1 MQSEIQDYYD
11 TFQSNTQDLFS
22 KLIQWSKD
30 LKEKE
35 SKVNKLLLELMEKE
49 EEIKNYQKVSFIA
62 SMNKQ
67 IEDKNIL
74 IKHLE
79 DKISNLESK
88 MNKNTSFKEETI
100 SENMFIDSE
109 SIENCNFQT
118 EDEDE
123 LVEIEYKKNTYLL
136 ENSTQKVYRTNNKL
150 EKLAHVG
157 NLKKGKVKLFKKKTK
172 NKV

>member
-11 TFQSNTQDLFS
+11 IFQNNTQNLFA
-22 KLIQWSKD
+22 KLIQWSKG

-35 SKVNKLLLELMEKE
+35 IKVNKLLLELMEKE
-49 EEIKNYQKVSFIA
+49 EEIKSYQKVSFIA

-67 IEDKNIL
+67 LEEKNIL

-79 DKISNLESK
+79 NKITKLESK
-88 MNKNTSFKEETI
+88 MNNNNNFKEETI

-109 SIENCNFQT
+109 SIDKE
-118 EDEDE
+118 EDG

-136 ENSTQKVYRTNNKL
+136 ENSTQKVYKTNNKL
-150 EKLAHVG
+150 EKLAYVG

>member
-11 TFQSNTQDLFS
+11 TFQSNTQDLFG

-35 SKVNKLLLELMEKE
+35 NKVNKLLLELMEKE

-67 IEDKNIL
+67 LEDKNVL

-79 DKISNLESK
+79 DKIGTLEAKVNSN
-88 MNKNTSFKEETI
+88 NNNNYREENI

-109 SIENCNFQT
+109 SVKD
-118 EDEDE
+118 DEEEEE

-136 ENSTQKVYRTNNKL
+136 ENSTQKVYKTNKKL
-150 EKLAHVG
+150 EKLEHVG
-157 NLKKGKVKLFKKKTK
+157 NLKKGKVKLFKKKIK
-172 NKV
+172 NKT

>member
-11 TFQSNTQDLFS
+11 TFQNNTQNLFA

-35 SKVNKLLLELMEKE
+35 NKVNKLLLELMEKE

-74 IKHLE
+74 INHLE
-79 DKISNLESK
+79 DKINSLESK
-88 MNKNTSFKEETI
+88 ISNNKNTYKEEVI
-100 SENMFIDSE
+100 SENMFIDSDT
-109 SIENCNFQT
+109 IENQEN
-118 EDEDE
+118 DD
-123 LVEIEYKKNTYLL
+123 LVEIEYKK
-136 ENSTQKVYRTNNKL
+136 ENLFTRKL
-150 EKLAHVG
+150 Y
-157 NLKKGKVKLFKKKTK
+157 
-172 NKV
+172 

>member
-11 TFQSNTQDLFS
+11 TFQNNTQNLFA

-35 SKVNKLLLELMEKE
+35 NKVNKLLLELMEKE

-74 IKHLE
+74 INHLE
-79 DKISNLESK
+79 DKINSLESK
-88 MNKNTSFKEETI
+88 ISNNKNTYKEEVI
-100 SENMFIDSE
+100 SENMFIDSDT
-109 SIENCNFQT
+109 IENQEN
-118 EDEDE
+118 DD
-123 LVEIEYKKNTYLL
+123 LVEIEYKKKTYLL
-136 ENSTQKVYRTNNKL
+136 ENSTKKVYKTNDQL
-150 EKLAHVG
+150 EKLEYVG
-157 NLKKGKVKLFKKKTK
+157 NLKKGKIKLIKKKSK
-172 NKV
+172 NKT